1 MDIREEKNEF
11 MKGDRRSLKITR
23 NVAMELHYEGEDK
36 EVKDFL
42 ERSVEIRGFIS
53 QICMLKV

>member
-11 MKGDRRSLKITR
+11 MKGDRRRLKITR

-42 ERSVEIRGFIS
+42 ERRVDIIGNILYVSK
-53 QICMLKV
+53 LN

>member
-1 MDIREEKNEF
+1 
-11 MKGDRRSLKITR
+11 MKGGRRSLKITR

-42 ERSVEIRGFIS
+42 ERRVDIIGNILYANKLN
-53 QICMLKV
+53 Q